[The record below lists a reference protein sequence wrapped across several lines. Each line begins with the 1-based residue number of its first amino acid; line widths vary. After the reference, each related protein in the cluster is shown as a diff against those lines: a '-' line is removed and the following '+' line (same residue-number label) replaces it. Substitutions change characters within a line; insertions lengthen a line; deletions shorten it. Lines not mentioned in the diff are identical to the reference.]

1 MGDTPALKDSSAK
14 ASCGGLVGRTRGLCI
29 TFSVAI
35 VAVLAVGIAVSVAV
49 YYHVRAS
56 GVWVCH
62 VGGCC
67 CVAVGFLL
75 LATVN
80 DSDEGTMCRACSC
93 ALHPAPA
100 ALHSETL

>member
-1 MGDTPALKDSSAK
+1 MGDTPALKASSAK
-14 ASCGGLVGRTRGLCI
+14 PSRGGLVGRTRGLCI

-49 YYHVRAS
+49 YYHVSAS

-80 DSDEGTMCRACSC
+80 DRDEGTMCRASC

-100 ALHSETL
+100 ALHAETI